1 MLIRL
6 PDSIRLYAENGN
18 AFSRDSHVELDDA
31 ITTADLAGNAV
42 SLTLTAGA
50 TPVTYVKLRWN
61 FRENEKPASPVRVY
75 GDCWERGYGDLQWK
89 GIEPDR
95 CMPWVCASSNGT
107 KTECFGVKTRPAA
120 LCFWKYDSEGVT
132 LWADVRN
139 GGSGVILNGRSV
151 KLCEILF
158 SEGENE
164 SAFQTLKRFYQS
176 LNDTV
181 LPLSHPVYGSN
192 NWYYAYGKSSAEE
205 ILDDCALIS
214 SLTEGIENR
223 PYMVIDA
230 GWDVHGGDGLWDKGG
245 EKYGDMKQLCDNMR
259 AQGVRP
265 GIWVRYLIDKYHERT
280 DLPKEAR
287 LMRDDT
293 YLDPS
298 HPAVIEAVKTD
309 TRRIVNDWGY
319 ELIKHDFS
327 TFDIFGYWG
336 FQRPANF
343 AADGWHFYDR
353 SRTTAEIILDL
364 YRAIYE
370 SAGNAILI
378 GCNTI
383 GHLAAG
389 LVHLNRTGDDTS
401 GLNWER
407 TRKYGVNTLAF
418 RMLHDKAFYA
428 ADADC
433 VGIAGKYPFMPLNAE
448 WLRALSMS
456 GTPLFIS
463 LKPGVLTES
472 ETALMRA
479 ALARAA
485 KQEDVMEPVD
495 WMDTTCPSHFLVNG
509 KEETFRWIDPDG
521 DNPFYC

>member
-1 MLIRL
+1 MFICL

-18 AFSRDSHVELDDA
+18 GFARGAHIEFGDA
-31 ITTADLAGNAV
+31 AADALLADHI
-42 SLTLTAGA
+42 LTLTLNADQ

-61 FRENEKPASPVRVY
+61 FTDAEKPASAVKVF
-75 GDCWERGYGDLQWK
+75 GDAWERGYGDLMWK
-89 GIEPDR
+89 GIVPDR
-95 CMPWVCASSNGT
+95 CMPWVCAASNVS

-120 LCFWKYDSEGVT
+120 MCFWQYDSKGIT

-139 GGSGVILNGRSV
+139 GGSGVILGGR
-151 KLCEILF
+151 KLTVCEILF
-158 SEGENE
+158 GEGSGE
-164 SAFQTLKRFYQS
+164 SAFSVLKKFYLR

-205 ILDDCALIS
+205 IIHDCELIS

-223 PYMVIDA
+223 PYLVIDA
-230 GWDVHGGDGLWDKGG
+230 GWDAFNCEGPWDRGG
-245 EKYGDMKQLCDNMR
+245 EDYGNMR
-259 AQGVRP
+259 TLCGRMRAAGVRP
-265 GIWVRYLIDKYHERT
+265 GIWVRYLIDKNHLRAE
-280 DLPKEAR
+280 LEGEAR
-287 LMRDDT
+287 LMRDDE

-298 HPAVIEAVKTD
+298 HPAVIEAVKAD
-309 TRRIVNDWGY
+309 TRRLVREWGF

-327 TFDIFGYWG
+327 TFDIFGFWG
-336 FQRPANF
+336 FQRSANL
-343 AADGWHFYDR
+343 AADGWHFFDR
-353 SRTTAEIILDL
+353 SRTSAEIILDF
-364 YRAIYE
+364 YRAIRE
-370 SAGNAILI
+370 AAGDAILI

-401 GLNWER
+401 GLVWER

-433 VGIAGKYPFMPLNAE
+433 VGITDKYPFRPHNAE

-456 GTPLFIS
+456 GTPLFVS
-463 LKPGVLTES
+463 LKPGVLTE
-472 ETALMRA
+472 EELAEMRA
-479 ALARAA
+479 ALLRAS

-495 WMDTTCPSHFLVNG
+495 WMDTACPSKYLVNG
-509 KEETFRWIDPDG
+509 KEESFDWIDADG